1 MGIHHKNFSSSS
13 SSSSS
18 FLQLIIIIFIPFFLL
33 FFSFVASETNTLAPA
48 LYVFGDST
56 VDVGNNNNFD
66 TISKANFSP
75 YGIDFDDGATG
86 RPTNGYNMA
95 DVIALSLGLNI
106 PPAIRSVDFKSYDCD
121 HGFNY
126 ASSSSGILPD
136 TGTNMKGVMSLGE
149 QTDMFNKTVHEF
161 LRPRMKNPTDLKNHL
176 SKSIFFLVTGSN
188 DFTINFLMS
197 KNRTNSDRFNF
208 SKHLVQKYAT
218 QLQKL
223 YYLGARKFV
232 VFEVEAM
239 GCSPSAVLKAFPNNP
254 NKCVDDL
261 NNLAKNYNTLLNQI
275 LQQLVSNFKGAAVI
289 VGKNYDFTYQMAQNP
304 ARFGLKEA
312 FKPCCSTT
320 SIGVCDAK
328 KPITCKKRNS
338 YAYFDA
344 FHTTQ
349 AANSIMAST
358 CFSSAGACFPYNIR
372 QLTQL

>member
-1 MGIHHKNFSSSS
+1 MVNTKVTSLVSIITFVFIFFVELSESQKLAPALYVFGDSNVDVGNNNKLDISAKTNYLPYGIDFPGATPGRPTNGYN
-13 SSSSS
+13 
-18 FLQLIIIIFIPFFLL
+18 IADFF
-33 FFSFVASETNTLAPA
+33 ASETNTLAPA

-304 ARFGLKEA
+304 ARFGKL
-312 FKPCCSTT
+312 
-320 SIGVCDAK
+320 ILD
-328 KPITCKKRNS
+328 
-338 YAYFDA
+338 
-344 FHTTQ
+344 
-349 AANSIMAST
+349 
-358 CFSSAGACFPYNIR
+358 
-372 QLTQL
+372 